1 MEDSLKEKVRVFCQ
15 DYATSKIVSVKGEI
29 EKLNE
34 SLGSETK
41 STAGDKHETGR
52 AMIQLEREKLGR
64 QLLEAEKTKVIFE
77 RIPSKYNSTSTIGLG
92 SLVRTDSTIY
102 FMAISAGRFVEDG
115 DEVFCISVATP
126 IGKLL
131 LGKSLGDV
139 ISFNGVN
146 QKVLEVR

>member
-1 MEDSLKEKVRVFCQ
+1 MEDSLKEKVRAFCQ
-15 DYATSKIVSVKGEI
+15 DYATSKIVSIKRGI

-64 QLLEAEKTKVIFE
+64 LLLEAEKTKVIFE
-77 RIPSKYNSTSTIGLG
+77 RIPSRYNPTGTIGLG
-92 SLVRTDSTIY
+92 SLIRTDNAIY
-102 FMAISAGRFVEDG
+102 FIAISAGKFVDDG
-115 DEVFCISVATP
+115 NEVFCISAATP

-131 LGKSLGDV
+131 FGKSPGDV